1 MDKGEKKRFSVK
13 ARARSFSYAGKGIAT
28 LLREEHNA
36 RIHLVAAVVAVAAGI
51 LLEISAAEWA
61 VVALCIGGV
70 TAAEAINS
78 AIEALCDRVSPGFD
92 PMIGKAKDLA
102 AAGVLLTA
110 TGAAAA
116 GLLIFIPK
124 IVSLLG

>member
-1 MDKGEKKRFSVK
+1 MDKGEKKRFSIK

-78 AIEALCDRVSPGFD
+78 AIEADRKSV
-92 PMIGKAKDLA
+92 
-102 AAGVLLTA
+102 V
-110 TGAAAA
+110 
-116 GLLIFIPK
+116 
-124 IVSLLG
+124 

>member
-1 MDKGEKKRFSVK
+1 MN
-13 ARARSFSYAGKGIAT
+13 
-28 LLREEHNA
+28 HNA

-61 VVALCIGGV
+61 VVALCIGSV

-110 TGAAAA
+110 AGAAAA

-124 IVSLLG
+124 IASLLG

>member
-13 ARARSFSYAGKGIAT
+13 ARAHSFSYAGKGIAT

-110 TGAAAA
+110 AGAAAA

>member
-1 MDKGEKKRFSVK
+1 MDKGEKKRFSIK

-61 VVALCIGGV
+61 VVALCIGSV
-70 TAAEAINS
+70 TAEAINS

-110 TGAAAA
+110 AGAAAA

-124 IVSLLG
+124 IASLLG